1 MDRKTVMN
9 NHMQIYSNEN
19 RYKSRRRNRMIAIGH
34 REIRRELNLERG
46 GRESDCLP
54 PRERGGREPNR
65 LPPPERGG
73 REPNRLPARSKF
85 ANRR

>member
-46 GRESDCLP
+46 GRRRAEATSS
-54 PRERGGREPNR
+54 PRWQRVR
-65 LPPPERGG
+65 L
-73 REPNRLPARSKF
+73 LAAS
-85 ANRR
+85 